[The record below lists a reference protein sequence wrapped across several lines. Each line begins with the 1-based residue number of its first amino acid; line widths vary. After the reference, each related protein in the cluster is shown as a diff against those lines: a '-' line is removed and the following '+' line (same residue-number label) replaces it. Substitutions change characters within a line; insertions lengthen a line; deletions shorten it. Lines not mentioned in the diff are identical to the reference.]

1 MAHVCGGLE
10 SEDGGGTRR
19 IHVSGLVELTIEE
32 CLAHLSGGEVGR
44 VAMSTPMGPR
54 IVPLNY
60 AMYDDAIVF
69 RTTSYSELGTYGA
82 DTDLAF
88 EIDQLDYET
97 HQGWSVVVIGRAE
110 LIVDPDEIHAIRA
123 GRDSDPWAGG
133 HRHLYLKLRWRD
145 ITGRRLGGEST
156 TYPH

>member
-1 MAHVCGGLE
+1 M
-10 SEDGGGTRR
+10 
-19 IHVSGLVELTIEE
+19 VSGLVELTIEE

-60 AMYDDAIVF
+60 AMYDEAIVF
-69 RTTSYSELGTYGA
+69 RTTAYSELGTYGA
-82 DTDLAF
+82 NTDLAF

-110 LIVDPDEIHAIRA
+110 LIEDPDEIDAIRA
-123 GRDSDPWAGG
+123 RWDPTPWAGG

-145 ITGRRLGGEST
+145 ITGRRLGGELTRDTMMSVR
-156 TYPH
+156 HAF